1 MSDRHDE
8 TRDETTTDAAPGG
21 GTGWARIRV
30 EQDEGITVINLAR
43 PEKKNALDEATI
55 GEIQLALSL
64 LEHLPETRVVV
75 LLADGADFCAGADL
89 SQLEAIASSDDPMA
103 NLEDAQA
110 LGDLLIAIRR
120 LGCPVVAGVQGK
132 AWAGGAGLSTAC
144 DIVLAAENA
153 SFAYT
158 EVRLGFVPAMVM
170 TILRR
175 IVGEKLAFE
184 LLTTGD
190 AIDARRAAGL
200 GIVNRVLPNDGFQD
214 AVLDFAR
221 ELAARSPSALRLTK
235 RLFYGTEG
243 LSFEHAIARGAEVNT
258 LARMTPDTRAGVR
271 AFLQSRKKK

>member
-1 MSDRHDE
+1 MSDRKQ
-8 TRDETTTDAAPGG
+8 APAGEPEGG
-21 GTGWARIRV
+21 SGWTRIRV
-30 EQDEGITVINLAR
+30 EQEDGLTVINLAR
-43 PEKKNALDEATI
+43 PEKRNALDADTI
-55 GEIQLALSL
+55 AEIQVALALVDDD
-64 LEHLPETRVVV
+64 PDTRVVV
-75 LLADGADFCAGADL
+75 ILADGADFCSGADL
-89 SQLEAIASSDDPMA
+89 AQLEAIASSDDPMS
-103 NLEDAQA
+103 NLDDAQA

-120 LGCPVVAGVQGK
+120 LGCPVIAGVQGK

-175 IVGEKLAFE
+175 ILGEKLAFE

-190 AIDARRAAGL
+190 AIDARRAAEL

-214 AVLDFAR
+214 AVLARAR
-221 ELAARSPSALRLTK
+221 ELAAKSASAVRLTK

-243 LSFEHAIARGAEVNT
+243 LSFDHAIARGAEVNT

-271 AFLQSRKKK
+271 AFLDSRRKK